1 MSPPPPRQPLSRERV
16 LEAAIRV
23 ADRGGVE
30 AITMRRVAQELGVEA
45 MSLYNHV
52 PNKDAILDGVVDM
65 VFAAIEPPDADRDDW
80 RDAIRARASS
90 ARAVLSRHSW
100 ALGFMDSRRNPG
112 PATLR
117 HHDAVL
123 GVLREA
129 GFTLPMAVHAVSL
142 IDSYVGGFVLQE
154 ANLPVARPD
163 DVEEVAGGI
172 LKDLPADEL
181 PYLTEVIVHHALRP
195 GYDHTSEFGY
205 GLDLIL
211 DALEARRSQGSGGR
225 ADGVSAPRGSGGGR
239 PSS

>member
-1 MSPPPPRQPLSRERV
+1 MSPPPRPSLSRDRV

-45 MSLYNHV
+45 MSLYHHV
-52 PNKDAILDGVVDM
+52 PNKDAILDGVVDA
-65 VFAAIEPPDADRDDW
+65 VFAAIELPDTGCDDW
-80 RDAIRARASS
+80 RDAIRARARS
-90 ARAVLSRHSW
+90 ARTVLSRHSW
-100 ALGFMDSRRNPG
+100 ALGLMDSRRNPG

-129 GFTLPMAVHAVSL
+129 GFPLPMAAHAVSL
-142 IDSYVGGFVLQE
+142 VDSYIGGFVLQE
-154 ANLPVARPD
+154 ANLPVTTPH
-163 DVEEVAGGI
+163 DVVEVAGSI
-172 LKDLPADEL
+172 LEQLPAAEL
-181 PYLTEVIVHHALRP
+181 PYLTEMIVDHALQP

-211 DALEARRSQGSGGR
+211 DALEARR
-225 ADGVSAPRGSGGGR
+225 
-239 PSS
+239 

>member
-1 MSPPPPRQPLSRERV
+1 MPPSQPLNRGLV

-45 MSLYNHV
+45 MSLYHHV

-65 VFAAIEPPDADRDDW
+65 VFAAIELPGAEGGDW
-80 RDAIRARASS
+80 REAIRARSFS
-90 ARAVLSRHSW
+90 ARVILSRHSW
-100 ALGFMDSRRNPG
+100 ALGLMDSRRDPG

-129 GFTLPMAVHAVSL
+129 GFTLPMAAHAVSL
-142 IDSYVGGFVLQE
+142 IDSYVSGFVLQE
-154 ANLPVARPD
+154 ANLPVRTPD

-172 LKDLPADEL
+172 LRHLPAEEL
-181 PYLTEVIVHHALRP
+181 PYLTEMIRDHALQP
-195 GYDHTSEFGY
+195 GYDHTGEFGY

-211 DALEARRSQGSGGR
+211 DALEARRGG
-225 ADGVSAPRGSGGGR
+225 PRSR
-239 PSS
+239 

>member
-1 MSPPPPRQPLSRERV
+1 MSGRQPLSRDRV
-16 LEAAIRV
+16 LDAAIRV

-52 PNKDAILDGVVDM
+52 PNKDAMLDGVVDA
-65 VFAAIEPPDADRDDW
+65 VFAAIELPKADCAQW
-80 RDAIRARASS
+80 REAIRDRACS
-90 ARAVLSRHSW
+90 ARSVLARHSW
-100 ALGFMDSRRNPG
+100 ALGLMDSRRNPG
-112 PATLR
+112 AATLR

-129 GFTLPMAVHAVSL
+129 GFSLPMAAHAVSL

-154 ANLPVARPD
+154 ANLPVSVPA

-172 LKDLPADEL
+172 LANLSAGEL
-181 PYLTEVIVHHALRP
+181 PYLTEMIVDHALQP
-195 GYDHTSEFGY
+195 GYDYANEFGF

-211 DALEARRSQGSGGR
+211 DALEARLALR
-225 ADGVSAPRGSGGGR
+225 
-239 PSS
+239 

>member
-1 MSPPPPRQPLSRERV
+1 MSRPSQPLSRGLV

-45 MSLYNHV
+45 MSLYHHV

-65 VFAAIEPPDADRDDW
+65 VFAAIKLPRVECDDW

-90 ARAVLSRHSW
+90 ARAVLSQHSW
-100 ALGFMDSRRNPG
+100 ALGLMDSRHNPG

-129 GFTLPMAVHAVSL
+129 GFTLPMAAHAVSL
-142 IDSYVGGFVLQE
+142 IDSYIAGFVLQE
-154 ANLPVARPD
+154 ANLPVTTPD
-163 DVEEVAGGI
+163 DVEEVAGSI
-172 LKDLPADEL
+172 LEHLPADEL
-181 PYLTEVIVHHALRP
+181 PYLTEMIVDHALRP

-211 DALEARRSQGSGGR
+211 DALEARRR
-225 ADGVSAPRGSGGGR
+225 
-239 PSS
+239 